1 MTLLNYRKT
10 ALSRLTGQFVDKPRV
25 CGLVENMVEPLEE
38 LEADFLALKDR
49 RWINTAEGKQLD
61 YCGYLVGITRQ
72 GRSDDEYRTA
82 IKARVLSNVSA
93 ATAGDLIEGVRF
105 LTNAKNPQYLESYPA
120 CAILFSDGDTV
131 PSGSQQVIQD
141 IAPAAIETIPL
152 LVSYGKKQPVRT
164 GTLTVPAVMSASSG
178 GVERNPLTISDS
190 LLTVGAAQPIGG
202 TGLTGMAVTKTK
214 IVAKR
219 RGIRAG
225 IGSLSVGTYQ
235 VYDNGYHLTGV
246 FQ

>member
-1 MTLLNYRKT
+1 MSSLNYRET

-25 CGLVENMVEPLEE
+25 RGLVETMVEPLEE
-38 LEADFLALKDR
+38 LESDFFALKDQ
-49 RWINTAEGKQLD
+49 RWINTAEGTQLD

-93 ATAGDLIEGVRF
+93 ATAGDLIEGLRF
-105 LTNAKNPQYLESYPA
+105 LTNAKNPQYLENYPA
-120 CAILFSDGDTV
+120 CAILFTDGETV
-131 PSGSQQVIQD
+131 PVGCQQVIQD
-141 IAPAAIETIPL
+141 IAPAAIETIPI
-152 LVSYGKKQPVRT
+152 LVSYGRKPPVRT
-164 GTLTVPAVMSASSG
+164 GTLTVPAVISASSD
-178 GVERNPLTISDS
+178 GVERNPLAVGDS
-190 LLTVGAAQPIGG
+190 LLTVGSAQPIGG
-202 TGLTGMAVTKTK
+202 TGLAGMAVTKTK
-214 IVAKR
+214 IVARR

-235 VYDNGYHLTGV
+235 VHDNGYHLTGV

>member
-1 MTLLNYRKT
+1 MSLNYCKT
-10 ALSRLTGQFVDKPRV
+10 ALSRLTGQFTDKPRI
-25 CGLVENMVEPLEE
+25 CGLVETMVEPLEE
-38 LEADFLALKDR
+38 LESDLFALKDQ
-49 RWINTAEGKQLD
+49 RWINSAVGKQLD

-72 GRSDDEYRTA
+72 GRNDDEYRTA
-82 IKARVLSNVSA
+82 IKAQVLSNVSS

-105 LTNAKNPQYLESYPA
+105 LTNATDSQYLESYPA

-131 PSGSQQVIQD
+131 PKGAQQVIQD

-152 LVSYGKKQPVRT
+152 LVSYGKQKPVRT
-164 GTLTVPAVMSASSG
+164 ATLTAPSVLSASSG

-190 LLTVGAAQPIGG
+190 LLTVGSAQPIGG
-202 TGLTGMAVTKTK
+202 TGLAGMAVTKTK
-214 IVAKR
+214 IVAQR

-235 VYDNGYHLTGV
+235 VHDNGYHLTGV